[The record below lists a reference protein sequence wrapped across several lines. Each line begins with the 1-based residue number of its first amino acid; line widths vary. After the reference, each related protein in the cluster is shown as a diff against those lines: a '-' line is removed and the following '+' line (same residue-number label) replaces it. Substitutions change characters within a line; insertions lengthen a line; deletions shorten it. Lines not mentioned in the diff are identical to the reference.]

1 MKFGTL
7 TLCAVLLAS
16 TGQSAAFSIHNP
28 HRTAVQKALIA
39 AQEATAAASAITNAI
54 KSPIGMVAGGAERA
68 YGDDYYDGMWHN
80 FCWRGSCVH
89 VLSSC
94 SDSARVSFV
103 FYRSSRSAFFSSFS
117 ISSPIPIEL

>member
-16 TGQSAAFSIHNP
+16 TGHSAAFSIHNP

-39 AQEATAAASAITNAI
+39 AQEATAATLTSNSAI

-68 YGDDYYDGMWHN
+68 YGDDYYDGMCHK
-80 FCWRGSCVH
+80 FCGRARCMH

-94 SDSARVSFV
+94 SDSAFVSLSFIDLRVL
-103 FYRSSRSAFFSSFS
+103 
-117 ISSPIPIEL
+117 IPFHFLFRG

>member
-16 TGQSAAFSIHNP
+16 TGHSDAFSIHNP

-39 AQEATAAASAITNAI
+39 AQEATAANLASTNAL

-68 YGDDYYDGMWHN
+68 YGDDYYDGMLPKL
-80 FCWRGSCVH
+80 CWRASCVRCAQ
-89 VLSSC
+89 LW
-94 SDSARVSFV
+94 
-103 FYRSSRSAFFSSFS
+103 
-117 ISSPIPIEL
+117 